1 MVGQES
7 SAKAPEK
14 LSNSNSFLHKKK
26 IPALRHSYNLE
37 AERKHKIFAN
47 TTTKPHTCRREQE
60 LPTLHR
66 EKQYNMA
73 LK

>member
-37 AERKHKIFAN
+37 AERKHNI
-47 TTTKPHTCRREQE
+47 
-60 LPTLHR
+60 LPTPQQNHILVVVNR
-66 EKQYNMA
+66 NSPLFIVKSNITW
-73 LK
+73 L

>member
-1 MVGQES
+1 MAGQES

-37 AERKHKIFAN
+37 AERKHKI
-47 TTTKPHTCRREQE
+47 
-60 LPTLHR
+60 LPTSQQNHILVVVNR
-66 EKQYNMA
+66 NSPLFIVKSNITW
-73 LK
+73 L